1 MTGSNNDVSFEDK
14 VFEIYIPKEDLANTV
29 SSLAAKLNKDYGAFD
44 LEIILISILDGSFI
58 FMADLVRQLT
68 FPHKI
73 HFVKLKSY
81 QGMES
86 TGQIQYILDMES
98 TEVTGKH
105 VIIIE
110 DIVDTGLTI
119 ASFVEKLEKADPLS
133 VKTCALLSKPDV
145 HNDIID
151 IHYLGK
157 EIPPLFVIGYGL
169 DINGYGRNLPGIY
182 KLKI

>member
-1 MTGSNNDVSFEDK
+1 MVVNNQPEVSYEGK
-14 VFEIYIPKEDLANTV
+14 VFETYIPQDEIADTV
-29 SSLAAKLNKDYGAFD
+29 SSLATQLNKDYGVFD
-44 LEIILISILDGSFI
+44 LEILLISILDGSFI

-81 QGMES
+81 QDMES
-86 TGQIQYILDMES
+86 TGEIRYILDLDAD
-98 TEVTGKH
+98 VKGKH

-119 ASFVEKLEKADPLS
+119 ASFVEKLQKADPLS
-133 VKTCALLSKPDV
+133 VKTCALLSKPEV